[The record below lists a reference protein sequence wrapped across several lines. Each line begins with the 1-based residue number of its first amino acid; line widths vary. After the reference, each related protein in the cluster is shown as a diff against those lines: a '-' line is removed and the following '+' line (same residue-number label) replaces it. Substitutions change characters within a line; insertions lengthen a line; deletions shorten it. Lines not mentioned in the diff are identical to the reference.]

1 MSNETAFARNIK
13 ALRED
18 NELTQEEFG
27 KSLNLGNSTVPKW
40 ERGLIVRPRPS
51 MLNAI
56 AEMYEISVDDLVSE
70 NGYYAKSRELERG
83 RESEPHIA
91 SLPQARTDSPSLTLE
106 MKRIGRKNVRKEQ
119 HTAFSKNVRALREDK
134 KLTQAQFGE
143 RLGVSTNTVSRWEIK
158 GVQPRLL
165 MLEHIASEYGVT
177 TENLL
182 SENGYYAKTRGLE
195 RTEEPKASATSLL
208 IAGAEH
214 AGDPSQVFEVEGEE
228 QWCPPEYAREGNFYV
243 RVTGDSM
250 NNCLM
255 DGQCALVDTHSE
267 VGSGD
272 IALVKVDG
280 DDATIKR
287 VKLLDGIVVLE
298 PDSTNPAHRR
308 RIIDGTDPDSPEVRL
323 IGKVVYAV
331 TRL

>member
-1 MSNETAFARNIK
+1 MRDNEAFARNIK

-18 NELTQEEFG
+18 NGLTQEEFG
-27 KSLNLGNSTVPKW
+27 KSLSLGSSTVPKW

-51 MLNAI
+51 MLNVI
-56 AEMYEISVDDLVSE
+56 ARMYEVSVDDLVSE
-70 NGYYAKSRELERG
+70 NGYYAK
-83 RESEPHIA
+83 
-91 SLPQARTDSPSLTLE
+91 
-106 MKRIGRKNVRKEQ
+106 
-119 HTAFSKNVRALREDK
+119 
-134 KLTQAQFGE
+134 
-143 RLGVSTNTVSRWEIK
+143 
-158 GVQPRLL
+158 
-165 MLEHIASEYGVT
+165 
-177 TENLL
+177 
-182 SENGYYAKTRGLE
+182 TRGLE
-195 RTEEPKASATSLL
+195 RGGEPKPSATSLPM
-208 IAGAEH
+208 AGAAH

-255 DGQCALVDTHSE
+255 DGQCALIDTHSE

-272 IALVKVDG
+272 IALVKVNG

-287 VKLLDGIVVLE
+287 VKLMDGMVVLE

-308 RIIDGTDPDSPEVRL
+308 RIIDGTDPDSPDVRL

>member
-1 MSNETAFARNIK
+1 MDKSKAFALNI
-13 ALRED
+13 
-18 NELTQEEFG
+18 
-27 KSLNLGNSTVPKW
+27 
-40 ERGLIVRPRPS
+40 
-51 MLNAI
+51 
-56 AEMYEISVDDLVSE
+56 
-70 NGYYAKSRELERG
+70 
-83 RESEPHIA
+83 
-91 SLPQARTDSPSLTLE
+91 
-106 MKRIGRKNVRKEQ
+106 
-119 HTAFSKNVRALREDK
+119 RALREDSG
-134 KLTQAQFGE
+134 LTQEQFGE
-143 RLGVSTNTVSRWEIK
+143 SIGVKSITVSKWERGDIRRPHPPTVDLISYVYSVSA
-158 GVQPRLL
+158 GD
-165 MLEHIASEYGVT
+165 
-177 TENLL
+177 LL

-195 RTEEPKASATSLL
+195 RGGEPKPSATSLP
-208 IAGAEH
+208 IAGAAH

-272 IALVKVDG
+272 IALVKVNG

-287 VKLLDGIVVLE
+287 VKLMDGMVVLE